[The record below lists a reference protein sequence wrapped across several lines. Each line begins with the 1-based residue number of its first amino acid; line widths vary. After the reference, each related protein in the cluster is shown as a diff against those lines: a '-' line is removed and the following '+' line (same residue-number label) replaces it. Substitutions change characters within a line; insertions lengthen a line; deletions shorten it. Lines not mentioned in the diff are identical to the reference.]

1 MISQRR
7 SGLRLISAS
16 IGLGTFL
23 VAAPG
28 SAGVTSSTE
37 VRDYRVVGTT
47 ATDLV
52 AYMKSNPFPGDE
64 GPALANIRQS
74 YALSL
79 NTKDEGGVCRA
90 SSVDV
95 NIHFVM
101 TLPKAVDAQ
110 ELAGSTRAAW
120 YDFVAFARHHEET
133 RRSIFLQCGRDF
145 VARAMQVTSKSGCFA
160 LQASIRNMFEA
171 AKQACDRKQLA
182 YGRADDP
189 RVRHLSLFIVAHGA
203 LHRLRR
209 SPA

>member
-1 MISQRR
+1 MVSQQRT
-7 SGLRLISAS
+7 GLRLLSAS
-16 IGLGTFL
+16 IGLMTLGVTT
-23 VAAPG
+23 PG

-37 VRDYRVVGTT
+37 MHDYRVTGTT

-52 AYMKSNPFPGDE
+52 GYMKGNPFPGDE

-74 YALSL
+74 YALSV

-110 ELAGSTRAAW
+110 ALVGSARAAW
-120 YDFVAFARHHEET
+120 YNFVAFAHHHEET

-145 VARAMQVTSKSGCFA
+145 VAKAMQMTSKSGCFA
-160 LQASIRNMFEA
+160 LQASIRSVFEA
-171 AKQACDRKQLA
+171 AKQACDRKQFA

-189 RVRHLSLFIVAHGA
+189 RVRHLSLFVAAHGA
-203 LHRLRR
+203 LHRARK
-209 SPA
+209 SPT